1 MVATW
6 VKKVFD
12 GVGVTQYP
20 AGPHRKAIADHYGG
34 RALLCIDVSGSMSG
48 QRLRAAID
56 GGGDFLTEATEAG
69 YRCGLVL
76 WDDRVVVH
84 LRTGTPLPLLRAR
97 LLVAASRGGT
107 MLAPTVQAA
116 IDELGE
122 LTGDRVVCVFSDGG
136 IGDPGPTG
144 VLAARAR
151 ALGIR
156 FVVRGLGPMAGS
168 GLATVLEPDGDA
180 AEQVI
185 TDVGGLRRGIASMVA
200 DMRSGR

>member
-1 MVATW
+1 
-6 VKKVFD
+6 
-12 GVGVTQYP
+12 
-20 AGPHRKAIADHYGG
+20 
-34 RALLCIDVSGSMSG
+34 
-48 QRLRAAID
+48 
-56 GGGDFLTEATEAG
+56 
-69 YRCGLVL
+69 
-76 WDDRVVVH
+76 
-84 LRTGTPLPLLRAR
+84 
-97 LLVAASRGGT
+97 
-107 MLAPTVQAA
+107 
-116 IDELGE
+116 
-122 LTGDRVVCVFSDGG
+122 
-136 IGDPGPTG
+136 